1 MRAALANDLAT
12 HAVLLTHG
20 IMTIGRAKSN
30 ELVIPIA
37 TTSYYHA
44 KIITFN
50 KTAYIQDMGSTNGT
64 YVNGKR
70 RFCHILHEGDCV
82 QIGEYR
88 FTIAG
93 FA

>member
-1 MRAALANDLAT
+1 MRAAVARDLTT
-12 HAVLLTHG
+12 HDVLLSHG
-20 IMTIGRAKSN
+20 VMTIGRAKGN
-30 ELVIPIA
+30 EMVIPIN

-50 KTAYIQDMGSTNGT
+50 KIAYIQDLGSTNGT

-70 RFCHILHEGDCV
+70 TFCHILHEGDRV

-88 FTIAG
+88 FTVAG
-93 FA
+93 FE